1 MATLGIKDA
10 FTQYGASLRNVQWS
24 VSAWTPAGTL
34 VVSMWEHHRRK
45 GSPAGTLVFEG
56 SVDRWKGPGN
66 SEFRENI
73 DKAFILGSE
82 VRLVIVRT
90 DEVAHI
96 EAGEDAS
103 KVKKDFFLKE
113 EVVGKVTE
121 WDHKQ
126 YAITFHRS

>member
-10 FTQYGASLRNVQWS
+10 FAQYGAKLHNVQWS
-24 VSAWTPAGTL
+24 VSAWTPNGAL

-45 GSPAGTLVFEG
+45 GTPTGTLVFEG
-56 SVDRWKGPGN
+56 SVNRWKGPGN
-66 SEFRENI
+66 SEFRKNL
-73 DKAFILGSE
+73 DKALLLGAV

-90 DEVAHI
+90 EEVARI

-113 EVVGKVTE
+113 EVFGKVTE
-121 WDHKQ
+121 WNQDR
-126 YAITFHRS
+126 YAITFTKP

>member
-1 MATLGIKDA
+1 MTTLGIKDA
-10 FTQYGASLRNVQWS
+10 FSQYGATLRNVQWS
-24 VSAWTPAGTL
+24 VSAWTPNGEL

-56 SVDRWKGPGN
+56 SVNRWKGSGN
-66 SEFRENI
+66 TEFRENI
-73 DKAFILGSE
+73 DKAFKTGAV

-90 DEVAHI
+90 EEVAHI

-113 EVVGKVTE
+113 EVVGSVTE
-121 WDHKQ
+121 WDQ
-126 YAITFHRS
+126 DRYAITFTKR